1 MIVGMEPLSAEPEY
15 PEYPEHPAYPAF
27 RAPRAYKEPEEAE
40 RVSVVVARVVG
51 IVDPGDHALD
61 ESAEG
66 RTVRVYYETP
76 IAIGKRVPWIDN
88 GLRRYAAHTKQQQ
101 SLLRW
106 GCLDVEK
113 LERAVSRRTH
123 GSVNPIAVTR
133 ARSHVADQL
142 CHRYSRPGFR
152 VCDDNPYEPTCGTR
166 LPSPLHGDAGPRSDS
181 PALQRPIL
189 RRAQLFQSR
198 NRRVVLGAQSPIA
211 VRAPTPPAPPTPAPL
226 PPPTLPPPW
235 RQHFGSAASAPWM
248 RLQRAVRAHR
258 EMTIALGWASAEV
271 RSEFE
276 ITQQIITRAMTGDE
290 FPDEDDY
297 GYPTTPPFTPS
308 AHNEQ
313 QYAV

>member
-1 MIVGMEPLSAEPEY
+1 MIVGMEPLPAEPEY
-15 PEYPEHPAYPAF
+15 PEYPAF

-61 ESAEG
+61 ESAEA
-66 RTVRVYYETP
+66 RTVRVYYEIP
-76 IAIGKRVPWIDN
+76 IVIGKRVPWIDN
-88 GLRRYAAHTKQQQ
+88 GSRRYASHTKQQQ

-106 GCLDVEK
+106 RCLDVEK
-113 LERAVSRRTH
+113 LERAVARRTH

-142 CHRYSRPGFR
+142 CHRYARPGFR
-152 VCDDNPYEPTCGTR
+152 VCDDKPHEAAFGAR
-166 LPSPLHGDAGPRSDS
+166 LPSPLLGDAGPRARSDS
-181 PALQRPIL
+181 PALQRPTM

-198 NRRVVLGAQSPIA
+198 NRRAVIGAQSPIA
-211 VRAPTPPAPPTPAPL
+211 VRAPPPPNPPPPAPPAPAPL
-226 PPPTLPPPW
+226 PPPPW

-248 RLQRAVRAHR
+248 RLQRALRAHR
-258 EMTIALGWASAEV
+258 EMAIALGWASAEV

-290 FPDEDDY
+290 FPQEDDY
-297 GYPTTPPFTPS
+297 GYPTTPPFAPS

-313 QYAV
+313 QYAA